1 MGTGRL
7 RRISIII
14 QYRGYDHVT
23 LLKTALYDLLE
34 LSITCHKPGLDLKVA
49 SLKSAAKH
57 WRRTLR
63 KEVKKKKKA
72 RFCLQEL

>member
-7 RRISIII
+7 RRISVII

-23 LLKTALYDLLE
+23 PLKKTLYDLLE
-34 LSITCHKPGLDLKVA
+34 LSITCHKPGLDLKLA

-63 KEVKKKKKA
+63 KEAKKKKA
-72 RFCLQEL
+72 RICLQEL